1 MISQRLPG
9 FKLLAWLKLD
19 ALRVGVLTGAYLCVV
34 MVVAVLAA
42 NRVPFLE
49 PFAEIR
55 NWVARG
61 AFFLV
66 MLIPIAFFRRSAVWL
81 FFSAVLGWTLLCLAY
96 WGMGFAFENLHT
108 RLRVLPLNLFVI
120 GACVYGVVAVVL
132 WVITLL
138 LGIRHAPP
146 TAHRR
151 R

>member
-1 MISQRLPG
+1 MIPQRLPG
-9 FKLLAWLKLD
+9 FKLLAWLKHD
-19 ALRVGVLTGAYLCVV
+19 VLRVGVLTGAYLCVV

-81 FFSAVLGWTLLCLAY
+81 FFSAVLGWTILCLAY
-96 WGMGFAFENLHT
+96 WAMGIPFEHLHV
-108 RLRVLPLNLFVI
+108 RLRPPLNLFVI

-132 WVITLL
+132 WVSTML
-138 LGIRHAPP
+138 LGIRHSAPA
-146 TAHRR
+146 AHRR